1 MIDQAKTN
9 LGLPRDNTL
18 LVQQV
23 QQLKAQMEKE
33 KQEAVNAVRI
43 EAQMQ
48 LSRALIEERAQKDI
62 AVQQALAQAR
72 AEMSDKH
79 TTVTA
84 EPITVITDAG
94 DKDIQK
100 LSI

>member
-1 MIDQAKTN
+1 MSSDQHTWCQYDVV
-9 LGLPRDNTL
+9 LILIL
-18 LVQQV
+18 Q
-23 QQLKAQMEKE
+23 
-33 KQEAVNAVRI
+33 AVNAVRI

-94 DKDIQK
+94 DKVGNAI
-100 LSI
+100 LLHAIY

>member
-1 MIDQAKTN
+1 MILILQ
-9 LGLPRDNTL
+9 
-18 LVQQV
+18 
-23 QQLKAQMEKE
+23 
-33 KQEAVNAVRI
+33 AVNAVRI

-94 DKDIQK
+94 DKVGNAI
-100 LSI
+100 LLHAIY